1 MNVITQKVKWAENEL
16 KQNTYIVE
24 FEDCCV
30 VIDAGISV
38 EQVKELT
45 QKPIK
50 AVLITHGHFDHITE
64 IESYAE
70 QNIPVYAHKNIMNML
85 NNPYE
90 NASNLFGENVKFN
103 INNINFVE
111 NETININGNQIKCIH
126 TPGHSADGMSYL
138 INKNLFSGDTVF
150 SVAIG
155 RIDLPSSNPEDLV
168 DSLKNILSQDFEEM
182 YAGHG
187 RVSNKQEQQNNIK
200 YWLKILDKPKTLN

>member
-16 KQNTYIVE
+16 NQNTYIVE
-24 FEDCCV
+24 FDDCCV
-30 VIDAGISV
+30 VIDAGISI

-64 IESYAE
+64 IETYDA
-70 QNIPVYAHKNIMNML
+70 QNITIYAHKNIVNML
-85 NNPYE
+85 NDPYE

-103 INNINFVE
+103 IKNINFVE
-111 NETININGNQIKCIH
+111 NETININSNQIKCIH

-138 INKNLFSGDTVF
+138 IDNNLFSGDTVF
-150 SVAIG
+150 SVAVG
-155 RIDLPSSNPEDLV
+155 RIDLPSSSPQDLV
-168 DSLKNILSQDFEEM
+168 DSLKNILSQDFELM

-187 RVSNKQEQQNNIK
+187 RVSDKQEQQNNIK